1 MSKCLFWD
9 SDNEQNMQRESG
21 FTIVELVA
29 VLVITGI
36 IAAIAAPRF
45 IGVDAFDARGSYGT
59 LVSALRYAQKTAI
72 AQRRNVYVNVNTTTR
87 VVCLGYTN
95 NCSSAVID
103 PATQAA
109 YAKTLSSNVNIAAST
124 TPIGFDGLG
133 RPVPNATATF
143 TIQNAVVA
151 TESTRTITVEADTGY
166 VR

>member
-1 MSKCLFWD
+1 
-9 SDNEQNMQRESG
+9 MQRNIMRRELG

-29 VLVITGI
+29 VMVIFGI

-45 IGVDAFDARGSYGT
+45 VGMDAFNARGSYST
-59 LVSALRYAQKTAI
+59 LTSALRYAQKTAI
-72 AQRRNVYVNVNTTTR
+72 AQRRNVYAAINTSART
-87 VVCLGYTN
+87 VCLGYTS

-109 YAKTLSSNVNIAAST
+109 YSKTLSSNVTITAST

-143 TIQNAVVA
+143 TIQNAVVPS
-151 TESTRTITVEADTGY
+151 ESTRTITVEAETGY

>member
-1 MSKCLFWD
+1 
-9 SDNEQNMQRESG
+9 MQRELEFRQAQG

-29 VLVITGI
+29 VMVITGI

-59 LVSALRYAQKTAI
+59 LTSALRYAQKTAI
-72 AQRRNVYVNVNTTTR
+72 AQRRNVYVNMNSSTR
-87 VVCLGYTN
+87 VVCLGYTS

-109 YAKTLSSNVNIAAST
+109 YSKTLSSNVSIASST
-124 TPIGFDGLG
+124 TPLGFDGLG

-143 TIQNAVVA
+143 TINNAVVPS
-151 TESTRTITVEADTGY
+151 ESTRTISVEADTGY

>member
-1 MSKCLFWD
+1 MRRKHSFLR
-9 SDNEQNMQRESG
+9 QGG

-29 VLVITGI
+29 VIVITGI
-36 IAAIAAPRF
+36 VAAIAAPRF
-45 IGVDAFDARGSYGT
+45 VGIDAFDARGSYGT
-59 LVSALRYAQKTAI
+59 LTSALRYAQKTAI
-72 AQRRNVYVNVNTTTR
+72 AQRRNVYAVINTSTR
-87 VVCLGYTN
+87 IVCLGYTS

-109 YAKTLSSNVNIAAST
+109 YSKTLSNNVTITAST

-143 TIQNAVVA
+143 TIQNAVVPS
-151 TESTRTITVEADTGY
+151 ESTRTITVEAETGY